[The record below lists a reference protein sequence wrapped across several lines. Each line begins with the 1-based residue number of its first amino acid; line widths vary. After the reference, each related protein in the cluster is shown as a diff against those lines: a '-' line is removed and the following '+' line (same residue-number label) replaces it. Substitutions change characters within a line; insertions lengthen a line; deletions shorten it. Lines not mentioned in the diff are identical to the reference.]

1 MPLLWAPKLSSYE
14 YTSIDPLSRGFRL
27 VRLLTPLHAFFG
39 DTPRLEIITVDLD
52 TACSYDTLSYA
63 WGVEGSNLPDRKV
76 IIETGDG
83 QRELLVYK
91 SLETALLNIKTNRPI
106 FVDQLCINQHDN
118 EEKAVQVKLMRD
130 IYTKCYRV
138 VVWLGPETKRSN
150 AYFDFTRRVC
160 EQGTLSRLMGPNR
173 AQFKQVFDAVMDS
186 GIEVDG
192 SVREDRDDLLK
203 LVSDHGSRFP
213 LYGSKDVL
221 DRLWFTRL
229 WIIQEISLAPEAIF
243 VCGSRSLC
251 LDCFRSGMLFYT
263 VYNTY
268 WIGRVKTMSQ
278 REVFLRNEVLDSQN
292 SFIRIFQE
300 RRAIHLQGQRQTL
313 HSLVLKYSVNDVQK
327 KIGVTKEEDRLY
339 GIMGLAEIQSLSGIR
354 VQYGDPQRAYT
365 DFAAKAAAHD
375 LDIILYNQSPKRLD
389 LPSWVPDWSMELS
402 IPHGYWSLQ
411 EPVYTAGGSLR
422 EAPQIDIEAGSLTV
436 KGIIID
442 EIVQVG
448 TCENERNPDRWEMEA
463 IHYPLVKLFWDEVY
477 DFVSRG
483 AVEGDAELATACLL
497 DFGLT
502 FTELSDENPETA
514 EQRLKAARGILVGLG
529 QRYIN
534 DRNNLEA
541 YSIFRIA
548 TTTMKRLNIFPW
560 YWRPWSEMDELYL
573 WARKPMS
580 AFKKCI
586 EAVFLFTVDIIG
598 LCRASMAVILRF
610 KLTQIKLKYS
620 SIQFN
625 GFDAKKIC
633 ANAGLGSDV
642 PPPDISLYS
651 TYLGKNLGQRV
662 YLTKRG
668 HVGTGP
674 RSMREG
680 DMAVIIFGSTVP
692 HLLRRNEEMDAWSY
706 VGESYCYGAM
716 DGQFSGDEVS
726 FTII

>member
-14 YTSIDPLSRGFRL
+14 YTPIDPLSRGFRV
-27 VRLLTPLHAFFG
+27 VRLLPPIHALFG
-39 DTPRLEIITVDLD
+39 DTPRIEIITVDLD
-52 TACSYDTLSYA
+52 NACSYDTLSYA
-63 WGVEGSNLPDRKV
+63 WAIEGSKEPDRKV
-76 IIETGDG
+76 IVETSDG
-83 QRELLVYK
+83 QREILVYK
-91 SLETALLNIKTNRPI
+91 SLEAALLNIKTNRPI

-150 AYFDFTRRVC
+150 AYFDFTRTVS
-160 EQGTLSRLMGPNR
+160 EEGTLSRLMGPNR
-173 AQFKQVFDAVMDS
+173 AHFKQVFDAVMDS

-192 SVREDRDDLLK
+192 SIEEDRDDLLK

-213 LYGSKDVL
+213 LHGSKDVL

-229 WIIQEISLAPEAIF
+229 WIIQEISLAPEAIL

-251 LDCFRSGMLFYT
+251 YDCFRAGMLFYT
-263 VYNTY
+263 VYNTF
-268 WIGRVKTMSQ
+268 WIGKVKTMPQS
-278 REVFLRNEVLDSQN
+278 EVFLRNEILNSQN
-292 SFIRIFQE
+292 SFIRIVQE

-339 GIMGLAEIQSLSGIR
+339 GIMGLAEMQSLSGIR
-354 VQYGDPQRAYT
+354 VQYGDPQRVYT
-365 DFAAKAAAHD
+365 DFAAKAAVLD
-375 LDIILYNQSPKRLD
+375 LDILLYSQFPKRLD
-389 LPSWVPDWSMELS
+389 LASWVPDWSMNLS

-411 EPVYTAGGSLR
+411 GPIYAAGGSVR
-422 EAPQIDIEAGSLTV
+422 AAPQIDIEGGSLTV

-448 TCENERNPDRWEMEA
+448 TCEIERNPDRWEMEVT
-463 IHYPLVKLFWDEVY
+463 HYPTVKLFWDEAH

-502 FTELSDENPETA
+502 FREFSDENPETA
-514 EQRLKAARGILVGLG
+514 EERLKAASGLLVGLG
-529 QRYIN
+529 QKQIN
-534 DRNNLEA
+534 IKNNLEA
-541 YSIFRIA
+541 YNIFRLA

-560 YWRPWSEMDELYL
+560 YWRPWSEVDELSL

-580 AFKKCI
+580 AFKKCV
-586 EAVFLFTVDIIG
+586 EAAFLFSVDIIG
-598 LCRASMAVILRF
+598 IFMASMALISNY
-610 KLTQIKLKYS
+610 KLNRLIRKYS

-625 GFDAKKIC
+625 GLDAKKLYED
-633 ANAGLGSDV
+633 AGLGSIV
-642 PPPDISLYS
+642 PPPDVSLYS
-651 TYLGKNLGQRV
+651 TYMEKNMGQRV

-668 HVGTGP
+668 YVGTGP

-692 HLLRRNEEMDAWSY
+692 HLLRRVEEMDAWSY
-706 VGESYCYGAM
+706 VGESYCHGTM
-716 DGQFSGDEVS
+716 DGQFSGDEAS